1 MLENLLYDLRVLDAS
16 DDSWPIPKQYHRL
29 MTTGDSVSIIQRIE
43 NLAYKI
49 ANPIVKALLRS
60 PLHKIA
66 SGSLTLLHFTGRKSG
81 RRFVTP
87 LSYVRNQDTVWLLS
101 AHSTRWWM
109 NLRGGDAAVT
119 LEIARTT
126 YTGKA
131 RLWETDSTELRDR
144 VRSYLSAL
152 PRDAKVYGIKL
163 DDNKTPDEGSLI
175 KAAPQLV
182 FVEIQLDSTKDEL
195 RKLKE

>member
-1 MLENLLYDLRVLDAS
+1 MHENLLYDLRVLDAN
-16 DDSWPIPKQYHRL
+16 DDNWPIPKQYQRL
-29 MTTGDSVSIIQRIE
+29 MNTGDSVSIIQRIE
-43 NLAYKI
+43 NLTYKI

-81 RRFVTP
+81 QRFVTP
-87 LSYVRNQDTVWLLS
+87 LSYVRKQDTVWLLS

-109 NLRGGDAAVT
+109 NLRGSDAVVA

-144 VRSYLSAL
+144 VRRYLSAL

-163 DDNKTPDEGSLI
+163 DDNKIPDESSLI

-182 FVEIQLDSTKDEL
+182 FVEIQLDSTKVEL
-195 RKLKE
+195 RKLK

>member
-1 MLENLLYDLRVLDAS
+1 MIENLLYDLRVLDAS

-182 FVEIQLDSTKDEL
+182 FVEIQLDSTKVEL
-195 RKLKE
+195 RKLK

>member
-1 MLENLLYDLRVLDAS
+1 M
-16 DDSWPIPKQYHRL
+16 
-29 MTTGDSVSIIQRIE
+29 SIIQRIE
-43 NLAYKI
+43 NLTYKI

-60 PLHKIA
+60 PLHRIA

-81 RRFVTP
+81 RRYTTP
-87 LSYVRNQDTVWLLS
+87 LSYVRKRDTVWLLS

-109 NLRGGDAAVT
+109 NLRGGDAPVA

-131 RLWETDSTELRDR
+131 RLWETDNTELRDR
-144 VRSYLSAL
+144 VRRYLSAL

-163 DDNKTPDEGSLI
+163 DDNKLPDEASLVR
-175 KAAPQLV
+175 AAPQLIL
-182 FVEIQLDSTKDEL
+182 VEIQLDS
-195 RKLKE
+195 

>member
-1 MLENLLYDLRVLDAS
+1 M
-16 DDSWPIPKQYHRL
+16 
-29 MTTGDSVSIIQRIE
+29 SIIQRIE

-81 RRFVTP
+81 RRYTTP
-87 LSYVRNQDTVWLLS
+87 LSYVRKRDTVWLLS

-109 NLRGGDAAVT
+109 NLRGGDAPVA

-131 RLWETDSTELRDR
+131 RLWETDNTELRDR
-144 VRSYLSAL
+144 VRRYLSAL

-163 DDNKTPDEGSLI
+163 DDNKLPDEASLVR
-175 KAAPQLV
+175 AAPQLIL
-182 FVEIQLDSTKDEL
+182 VEIQLDS
-195 RKLKE
+195 

>member
-1 MLENLLYDLRVLDAS
+1 M
-16 DDSWPIPKQYHRL
+16 
-29 MTTGDSVSIIQRIE
+29 SIIQRIE
-43 NLAYKI
+43 NLTYKI

-66 SGSLTLLHFTGRKSG
+66 SGSLTLLHFTGRNSG

-87 LSYVRNQDTVWLLS
+87 LSYVRKQDTVWLLS

-109 NLRGGDAAVT
+109 NLRGSDAVVA

-131 RLWETDSTELRDR
+131 RLWETDSTE
-144 VRSYLSAL
+144 
-152 PRDAKVYGIKL
+152 
-163 DDNKTPDEGSLI
+163 
-175 KAAPQLV
+175 
-182 FVEIQLDSTKDEL
+182 
-195 RKLKE
+195 

>member
-1 MLENLLYDLRVLDAS
+1 MYLGHRCTAPRRYNGTNLPRRYS
-16 DDSWPIPKQYHRL
+16 PIPTQYYRL
-29 MTTGDSVSIIQRIE
+29 ITTGDSVSIIQSIE

-66 SGSLTLLHFTGRKSG
+66 SGSLTLLHFTGHKSG
-81 RRFVTP
+81 RRFITP
-87 LSYVRNQDTVWLLS
+87 LSYVRKRDTVWLLS

-109 NLRGGDAAVT
+109 NLRGGDAAVA

-131 RLWETDSTELRDR
+131 RLWETDTTELRDR
-144 VRSYLSAL
+144 VRDYLSAL

-163 DDNKTPDEGSLI
+163 DDNKLPDEASLI
-175 KAAPQLV
+175 KAAPQLI
-182 FVEIQLDSTKDEL
+182 FVEIQLDSQAG
-195 RKLKE
+195 

>member
-16 DDSWPIPKQYHRL
+16 DDNWPIPKQYHRL

-43 NLAYKI
+43 NLTYKI

-87 LSYVRNQDTVWLLS
+87 LSYVRKQDTVWLLS

-175 KAAPQLV
+175 KASPQLV
-182 FVEIQLDSTKDEL
+182 FVEIQLDSTKVEL
-195 RKLKE
+195 RKLK

>member
-1 MLENLLYDLRVLDAS
+1 M
-16 DDSWPIPKQYHRL
+16 
-29 MTTGDSVSIIQRIE
+29 SIIQRIE

-66 SGSLTLLHFTGRKSG
+66 SGSLTLLHFTGHKSG
-81 RRFVTP
+81 RHFITP
-87 LSYVRNQDTVWLLS
+87 LSYVRKRDTVWLLS

-109 NLRGGDAAVT
+109 NLRGGDAAVA

-131 RLWETDSTELRDR
+131 RLWETDNTELRDR
-144 VRSYLSAL
+144 VRDYLSAL
-152 PRDAKVYGIKL
+152 PRDAKVYGIKDSLQEFRVIPEIPPGRVLQQINLAFDFSVLAMAL
-163 DDNKTPDEGSLI
+163 D
-175 KAAPQLV
+175 AMA
-182 FVEIQLDSTKDEL
+182 
-195 RKLKE
+195 

>member
-1 MLENLLYDLRVLDAS
+1 MFENLLYDLRVLDAS

-182 FVEIQLDSTKDEL
+182 FVEIQLDSTKVEL
-195 RKLKE
+195 GKLK

>member
-1 MLENLLYDLRVLDAS
+1 MN
-16 DDSWPIPKQYHRL
+16 
-29 MTTGDSVSIIQRIE
+29 TGDSVSIIQRIE
-43 NLAYKI
+43 NLTYKI

-66 SGSLTLLHFTGRKSG
+66 SGSLTLLHFTGRKSS

-87 LSYVRNQDTVWLLS
+87 LSYVRKQDTVWLLS

-109 NLRGGDAAVT
+109 NLRGSDAVVA

-163 DDNKTPDEGSLI
+163 DNNKIPDESSLI

-182 FVEIQLDSTKDEL
+182 FVEIQLDS
-195 RKLKE
+195 

>member
-1 MLENLLYDLRVLDAS
+1 M
-16 DDSWPIPKQYHRL
+16 
-29 MTTGDSVSIIQRIE
+29 SIIQRIE

-66 SGSLTLLHFTGRKSG
+66 SGSLTLLHFTGHKSG
-81 RRFVTP
+81 RRFITP
-87 LSYVRNQDTVWLLS
+87 LSYVRKRDTVWLLS

-109 NLRGGDAAVT
+109 NLRGGDAPVA

-131 RLWETDSTELRDR
+131 HLWETDNTELRDR
-144 VRSYLSAL
+144 VRKYLSAL

-163 DDNKTPDEGSLI
+163 DDNKLPDEASLI
-175 KAAPQLV
+175 RAAPQLI
-182 FVEIQLDSTKDEL
+182 FVEIQLDSQAG
-195 RKLKE
+195 

>member
-1 MLENLLYDLRVLDAS
+1 
-16 DDSWPIPKQYHRL
+16 
-29 MTTGDSVSIIQRIE
+29 VSIIQHVE
-43 NLAYKI
+43 NFAYKI
-49 ANPIVKALLRS
+49 ANPIVKTLLRS

-87 LSYVRNQDTVWLLS
+87 LSYVRKQNTVWLLS

-109 NLRGGDAAVT
+109 NLRGSDTAVA

-126 YTGKA
+126 YSGKA
-131 RLWETDSTELRDR
+131 RLWEADSAELRDR
-144 VRSYLSAL
+144 VRRYLIAL

-163 DDNKTPDEGSLI
+163 DENKLPNEASLSR
-175 KAAPQLV
+175 AAPELV
-182 FVEIQLDSTKDEL
+182 FVEIELDSEAG
-195 RKLKE
+195 

>member
-1 MLENLLYDLRVLDAS
+1 M
-16 DDSWPIPKQYHRL
+16 
-29 MTTGDSVSIIQRIE
+29 SIIQRIE

-81 RRFVTP
+81 RRFITP
-87 LSYVRNQDTVWLLS
+87 LSYVRKRDTVWLLS

-109 NLRGGDAAVT
+109 NLRGGDAPVA
-119 LEIARTT
+119 LEIARAT

-131 RLWETDSTELRDR
+131 HLWETDNTELRDR
-144 VRSYLSAL
+144 VRKYLSAL

-163 DDNKTPDEGSLI
+163 DDNKLPDEASLI
-175 KAAPQLV
+175 RAAPQLI
-182 FVEIQLDSTKDEL
+182 FVEIQLDSQAG
-195 RKLKE
+195 

>member
-163 DDNKTPDEGSLI
+163 DDNNTPDEGSLI

-182 FVEIQLDSTKDEL
+182 FVEIQLDSTKVEL
-195 RKLKE
+195 RKLK

>member
-1 MLENLLYDLRVLDAS
+1 M
-16 DDSWPIPKQYHRL
+16 
-29 MTTGDSVSIIQRIE
+29 SIIQRIE

-66 SGSLTLLHFTGRKSG
+66 SGSLTLLHFTGHKSG
-81 RRFVTP
+81 RHFLTP
-87 LSYVRNQDTVWLLS
+87 LSYVRKRDTVWLLS

-109 NLRGGDAAVT
+109 NLRGGDAAVA

-126 YTGKA
+126 CTGKA
-131 RLWETDSTELRDR
+131 RLWETDNTELRDR
-144 VRSYLSAL
+144 VRDYLSAL

-163 DDNKTPDEGSLI
+163 DDNKLPDEASLI
-175 KAAPQLV
+175 KAAPQLI
-182 FVEIQLDSTKDEL
+182 FVEIQLDSQAG
-195 RKLKE
+195 

>member
-1 MLENLLYDLRVLDAS
+1 M
-16 DDSWPIPKQYHRL
+16 
-29 MTTGDSVSIIQRIE
+29 SIIQSIE

-81 RRFVTP
+81 RHFITP
-87 LSYVRNQDTVWLLS
+87 LSYVQKRDTVWLLS

-109 NLRGGDAAVT
+109 NLRGGDAAVA

-131 RLWETDSTELRDR
+131 RLWETDTTELRDR
-144 VRSYLSAL
+144 VRDYLSAL

-163 DDNKTPDEGSLI
+163 DDNKLPDEASLI
-175 KAAPQLV
+175 KAAPQLI
-182 FVEIQLDSTKDEL
+182 FVEIQLDSQAG
-195 RKLKE
+195 

>member
-1 MLENLLYDLRVLDAS
+1 M
-16 DDSWPIPKQYHRL
+16 
-29 MTTGDSVSIIQRIE
+29 SIIQRIE
-43 NLAYKI
+43 NLTYKI

-60 PLHKIA
+60 PLHRIA

-81 RRFVTP
+81 RRYTTP
-87 LSYVRNQDTVWLLS
+87 LSYVRKRDTVWLLS

-109 NLRGGDAAVT
+109 NLRGGNAPVA

-131 RLWETDSTELRDR
+131 RLWETDNTELRDR
-144 VRSYLSAL
+144 VRRYLSAL

-163 DDNKTPDEGSLI
+163 DDNKLPDEASLVR
-175 KAAPQLV
+175 AAPQLIL
-182 FVEIQLDSTKDEL
+182 VEIQLDS
-195 RKLKE
+195 

>member
-1 MLENLLYDLRVLDAS
+1 MN
-16 DDSWPIPKQYHRL
+16 K
-29 MTTGDSVSIIQRIE
+29 GDSVSIIQRIE

-81 RRFVTP
+81 QRFVTP
-87 LSYVRNQDTVWLLS
+87 LSYVRKQDTVWLLS

-109 NLRGGDAAVT
+109 NLRGSDAAVA

-131 RLWETDSTELRDR
+131 CLWETDSAELRDR
-144 VRSYLSAL
+144 VRRYLSAL

-163 DDNKTPDEGSLI
+163 DDNKVPDEGSLM

-182 FVEIQLDSTKDEL
+182 FVEIQLDSQSG
-195 RKLKE
+195 

>member
-1 MLENLLYDLRVLDAS
+1 M
-16 DDSWPIPKQYHRL
+16 
-29 MTTGDSVSIIQRIE
+29 SIIQRIE
-43 NLAYKI
+43 NLTYKI

-60 PLHKIA
+60 PLHRIA

-81 RRFVTP
+81 RRYTTP
-87 LSYVRNQDTVWLLS
+87 LSYVRKRDTVWLLS

-109 NLRGGDAAVT
+109 NLRGGDAPVA

-131 RLWETDSTELRDR
+131 HLWETDNTELRDR
-144 VRSYLSAL
+144 VRKYLSAL

-163 DDNKTPDEGSLI
+163 DDNKLPDEASLI
-175 KAAPQLV
+175 RAAPQLI
-182 FVEIQLDSTKDEL
+182 FVEIQLDSQAG
-195 RKLKE
+195 

>member
-1 MLENLLYDLRVLDAS
+1 MS
-16 DDSWPIPKQYHRL
+16 
-29 MTTGDSVSIIQRIE
+29 TIQRIE
-43 NLAYKI
+43 NLTYKI

-60 PLHKIA
+60 PLHRIA

-81 RRFVTP
+81 RRYTTP
-87 LSYVRNQDTVWLLS
+87 LSYVRKRDTVWLLS

-109 NLRGGDAAVT
+109 NLRGGDASVA

-131 RLWETDSTELRDR
+131 RLWETDDTELRDR
-144 VRSYLSAL
+144 VRGYLSAL

-163 DDNKTPDEGSLI
+163 DDNKLPDEASLVR
-175 KAAPQLV
+175 AAPQLV
-182 FVEIQLDSTKDEL
+182 FVEVQLDFQADLPLSIS
-195 RKLKE
+195 